1 MSEGGGSPGGR
12 CDTLEKR
19 YMSNGSAEGAGGG
32 AGAEAA
38 EPVAGQEP
46 TRPRHDL
53 PPGLFF
59 DTVEALGS
67 GISVADAAGTI
78 LYVNPAFEQITGYAA
93 AEVIGQN
100 HSLLSNKKTP
110 ARVYDDLWRTIAAG
124 RTWQG
129 RLLNRRKDAT
139 PYLADLKVV
148 PVRGGEGRPGYY
160 LGIQRDASA
169 QMSLER
175 SVATQKALIENII
188 DVAPVVMALLN
199 EHGKVIIDNHAYKVL
214 MADMGGQEP
223 AWAFLKAVS
232 DGDAA
237 GILVERRTFD
247 SVEVKIEV
255 GRRLGPRWFACSGLW
270 IDVARPEV
278 DSYYEPGTGRAL
290 LLVCLDVTARMRAFQ
305 QAKTSAIRALTA
317 EIQQAQGM
325 REVLQ
330 GAVYQLQGPLNMLG
344 AAAAMLERQGAAN
357 PAISAALDDVRRAGG
372 ETLAHLRDSVPQ
384 TVQEP
389 VLPLNVNELVREVM
403 DFMVDRL
410 LAEGV
415 ALSWLPTAVLPAVSG
430 RAGQLRT
437 LVKVLLDNAVD
448 AVGEPGAPERAVVI
462 ETRRAAAG
470 GVEIAV
476 SDSGR
481 GVEPGIRARI
491 FEPFFSGW
499 RRVRGRPGM
508 GLAIAQNILTE
519 HGGTI
524 AVETGAEGGCRIV
537 VGLPAE
543 DEALIT
549 RGDGV

>member
-1 MSEGGGSPGGR
+1 
-12 CDTLEKR
+12 
-19 YMSNGSAEGAGGG
+19 MSNGSTDGTGGG
-32 AGAEAA
+32 AGAAA
-38 EPVAGQEP
+38 ATEIAGQEP
-46 TRPRHDL
+46 TRPHPDL

-199 EHGKVIIDNHAYKVL
+199 EHGKVMIDNHAYKVL

-223 AWAFLKAVS
+223 AWAFLKAVA

-237 GILVERRTFD
+237 GLLMERRTFD

-384 TVQEP
+384 TIHEP
-389 VLPLNVNELVREVM
+389 VLPLNINELVREVM

-415 ALSWLPTAVLPAVSG
+415 ALSWMPTAVLPAVSG

-470 GVEIAV
+470 GVEIAI
-476 SDSGR
+476 SDSGA

-499 RRVRGRPGM
+499 RRARGRPGM
-508 GLAIAQNILTE
+508 GLAIAQNILAE

-524 AVETGAEGGCRIV
+524 AVDNRAEGGCRIV

>member
-1 MSEGGGSPGGR
+1 VEI
-12 CDTLEKR
+12 
-19 YMSNGSAEGAGGG
+19 
-32 AGAEAA
+32 
-38 EPVAGQEP
+38 AGQDA
-46 TRPRHDL
+46 TRPHPDL

-59 DTVEALGS
+59 DTVEALLS
-67 GISVADAAGTI
+67 GISVADASGTI
-78 LYVNPAFEQITGYAA
+78 LYVNPAFEQITGYSAS
-93 AEVIGQN
+93 EVIGQN

-110 ARVYDDLWRTIAAG
+110 VRVYEDLWRTIGAG
-124 RTWQG
+124 KIWQG
-129 RLLNRRKDAT
+129 RLLNRRKDGK

-148 PVRGGEGRPGYY
+148 PVSGEEGRGGYF

-169 QMSLER
+169 EMNLEQ

-199 EHGKVIIDNHAYKVL
+199 EHGKVVIDNHAYKVL
-214 MADMGGQEP
+214 MADMGGREP
-223 AWAFLKAVS
+223 AWEFLKAVA
-232 DGDAA
+232 DGDATS
-237 GILVERRTFD
+237 ILVERREFD
-247 SVEVKIEV
+247 SVEIKIEV
-255 GRRLGPRWFACSGLW
+255 GRRLGPRWFTCSGLW
-270 IDVARPEV
+270 IDVARPEI

-330 GAVYQLQGPLNMLG
+330 GAVYQLQGPINMLG
-344 AAAAMLERQGAAN
+344 AVGTMLDRQGNAN
-357 PAISAALDDVRRAGG
+357 PALAAAIRDVQQAGN

-384 TVQEP
+384 TVHEP
-389 VLPLNVNELVREVM
+389 VLPLNVNEVVREVM

-415 ALSWLPTAVLPAVSG
+415 ALSWLPTAVLPAISG

-437 LVKVLLDNAVD
+437 LVKVLIDNAVD
-448 AVGEPGAPERAVVI
+448 AASEPGTGERAVVI
-462 ETRRAAAG
+462 ETRRTEG

-476 SDSGR
+476 SDSGP
-481 GVEPGIRARI
+481 GVDPAIRAKM
-491 FEPFFSGW
+491 FEPFFSAW
-499 RRVRGRPGM
+499 KRWRGRPGM

-524 AVETGAEGGCRIV
+524 DVRNRPEGGCRIAI
-537 VGLPAE
+537 GLPCE
-543 DEALIT
+543 DEAMIT

>member
-1 MSEGGGSPGGR
+1 MSKTSGRATGGDAESATAARISGR
-12 CDTLEKR
+12 DL
-19 YMSNGSAEGAGGG
+19 
-32 AGAEAA
+32 
-38 EPVAGQEP
+38 PDQHP
-46 TRPRHDL
+46 DL

-67 GISVADAAGTI
+67 AISVADADGTI

-93 AEVIGQN
+93 ADVIGRN

-110 ARVYDDLWRTIAAG
+110 ARVYDDLWRSIAAG
-124 RTWQG
+124 KTWHG
-129 RLLNRRKDAT
+129 RLLNRRKDGT

-148 PVRGGEGRPGYY
+148 PVRSGADRPGYY

-169 QMSLER
+169 EMSLER
-175 SVATQKALIENII
+175 SVATQKALIENVI
-188 DVAPVVMALLN
+188 DLAPVVMALLN
-199 EHGKVIIDNHAYKVL
+199 EHGKVLIDNHAYKVL

-237 GILVERRTFD
+237 SILVERREFD
-247 SVEVKIEV
+247 GVEARIEV

-270 IDVARPEV
+270 IDVARPEI

-344 AAAAMLERQGAAN
+344 AAAAMLERQGDRN
-357 PAISAALDDVRRAGG
+357 PAFAAALDDVRRAGA
-372 ETLAHLRDSVPQ
+372 ETLAHLRDSLPRTVP
-384 TVQEP
+384 EP

-415 ALSWLPTAVLPAVSG
+415 ALSWLPTPVLPAVSG
-430 RAGQLRT
+430 RAGLLRT
-437 LVKVLLDNAVD
+437 LLKVLIDNAVD
-448 AVGEPGAPERAVVI
+448 AVGEPGATERAITI

-470 GVEIAV
+470 GVEIAIA
-476 SDSGR
+476 DSGP
-481 GVEPGIRARI
+481 GVAPGTRARM
-491 FEPFFSGW
+491 FEPFFSAW
-499 RRVRGRPGM
+499 RRARGRPGM

-524 AVETGAEGGCRIV
+524 AVEADAHGGCRIV
-537 VGLPAE
+537 VGLPSE

>member
-1 MSEGGGSPGGR
+1 
-12 CDTLEKR
+12 
-19 YMSNGSAEGAGGG
+19 
-32 AGAEAA
+32 
-38 EPVAGQEP
+38 
-46 TRPRHDL
+46 
-53 PPGLFF
+53 LFF

-67 GISVADAAGTI
+67 AISVADADGTI

-93 AEVIGQN
+93 ADVIGRN

-110 ARVYDDLWRTIAAG
+110 ARVYDDLWRSIAAG
-124 RTWQG
+124 KTWHG
-129 RLLNRRKDAT
+129 RLLNRRKDGT

-148 PVRGGEGRPGYY
+148 PVRSGADRPGYY

-169 QMSLER
+169 EMSLER
-175 SVATQKALIENII
+175 SVAT
-188 DVAPVVMALLN
+188 
-199 EHGKVIIDNHAYKVL
+199 
-214 MADMGGQEP
+214 
-223 AWAFLKAVS
+223 LKAVS

-237 GILVERRTFD
+237 SILVERREFD
-247 SVEVKIEV
+247 GVEARIEV

-270 IDVARPEV
+270 IDVARPEI

-344 AAAAMLERQGAAN
+344 AAAAMLERQGDRN
-357 PAISAALDDVRRAGG
+357 PAFAAALDDVRRAGA
-372 ETLAHLRDSVPQ
+372 ETLAHLRDSLPRTVP
-384 TVQEP
+384 EP

-415 ALSWLPTAVLPAVSG
+415 ALSWLPTPVLPAVSG
-430 RAGQLRT
+430 RAGLLRT
-437 LVKVLLDNAVD
+437 LLKVLIDNAVD
-448 AVGEPGAPERAVVI
+448 AVGEPGATERAITI

-470 GVEIAV
+470 GVEIAIA
-476 SDSGR
+476 DSGP
-481 GVEPGIRARI
+481 GVAPGTRARM
-491 FEPFFSGW
+491 FEPFFSAW
-499 RRVRGRPGM
+499 RRARGRPGM

-524 AVETGAEGGCRIV
+524 AVEADAHGGCRIV
-537 VGLPAE
+537 VGLPSE

>member
-1 MSEGGGSPGGR
+1 MRFCGETAGCGKNINMSKGSG
-12 CDTLEKR
+12 KI
-19 YMSNGSAEGAGGG
+19 AGGVTAAETVG
-32 AGAEAA
+32 RGVAGAH
-38 EPVAGQEP
+38 P
-46 TRPRHDL
+46 DL

-67 GISVADAAGTI
+67 GISVADASGTI
-78 LYVNPAFEQITGYAA
+78 LYVNPAFEHVTGYAA

-110 ARVYDDLWRTIAAG
+110 GRVYDDLWRTITSG

-129 RLLNRRKDAT
+129 RLLNRRKDGT

-148 PVRGGEGRPGYY
+148 PVRSGEGGSAYF

-169 QMSLER
+169 EMNLER

-199 EHGKVIIDNHAYKVL
+199 EHGKVMIDNHAYKVL

-237 GILVERRTFD
+237 GILVERREFD

-270 IDVARPEV
+270 IDVARPEI
-278 DSYYEPGTGRAL
+278 DSFYEPGNGRAL

-344 AAAAMLERQGAAN
+344 AAAAMLERQGN
-357 PAISAALDDVRRAGG
+357 PNSAFTAALDDVRQAGA

-384 TVQEP
+384 TIHEP
-389 VLPLNVNELVREVM
+389 VLPVNVNELVREVM

-437 LVKVLLDNAVD
+437 LVKVLIDNAVD
-448 AVGEPGAPERAVVI
+448 AVGEPGSLERAVVI

-470 GVEIAV
+470 GVEVVI
-476 SDSGR
+476 SDSGP
-481 GVEPGIRARI
+481 GVEPGIRPRI
-491 FEPFFSGW
+491 FEPFFSAW
-499 RRVRGRPGM
+499 RRWRGRPGM

-524 AVETGAEGGCRIV
+524 DVEAREEGGCRIV
-537 VGLPAE
+537 VGLPVE
-543 DEALIT
+543 DAALIT

>member
-1 MSEGGGSPGGR
+1 MSKGSGEASENVTAAGIAGR
-12 CDTLEKR
+12 D
-19 YMSNGSAEGAGGG
+19 AD
-32 AGAEAA
+32 
-38 EPVAGQEP
+38 
-46 TRPRHDL
+46 RPHPDL

-124 RTWQG
+124 KTWHG
-129 RLLNRRKDAT
+129 RLLNRRRDGT

-148 PVRGGEGRPGYY
+148 PVGAGAGRAAYY

-169 QMSLER
+169 EMNLER

-199 EHGKVIIDNHAYKVL
+199 EHGKVMIDNHAYKVL

-223 AWAFLKAVS
+223 AWAFMKAVA

-237 GILVERRTFD
+237 GILVERREFD

-255 GRRLGPRWFACSGLW
+255 GRRLGPRWFTCSGLW
-270 IDVARPEV
+270 IDIARPEV

-290 LLVCLDVTARMRAFQ
+290 LLVCLDITARMRAFQ

-317 EIQQAQGM
+317 DIQQAQGM

-344 AAAAMLERQGAAN
+344 AAAAMLERQGNPN
-357 PAISAALDDVRRAGG
+357 PAFTAALDDVRQAGA

-384 TVQEP
+384 TIHEP
-389 VLPLNVNELVREVM
+389 VLPVNLNELVREVM

-437 LVKVLLDNAVD
+437 LVKVLIDNAVD
-448 AVGEPGAPERAVVI
+448 AVSEPGAAERAVVI
-462 ETRRAAAG
+462 ETRRGAAG
-470 GVEIAV
+470 GVEVAI
-476 SDSGR
+476 SDA
-481 GVEPGIRARI
+481 GVGVAPGIRARI

-499 RRVRGRPGM
+499 KRARGRPGM
-508 GLAIAQNILTE
+508 GLAIAQNILAE

-524 AVETGAEGGCRIV
+524 AVETRAEGGCRVI